1 MLPTIQ
7 LVSRE
12 ELDIP
17 KSFWPNSWEGLVKH
31 VEKGG
36 FFRTVVAMR
45 GGMDPSAAQQQLDR
59 VEFSPNLDWDEK
71 DRFRARGRA
80 EAEIQA
86 AELDHFTMMT
96 DQLVPPE
103 FGKLLRRPWGDKA
116 LDMSFWSCTLPV
128 EILANE
134 KERKAL
140 MSHGQQHPCPLPP
153 PAPPPPS
160 PPPPPANGAGLVA
173 DGSES
178 AASGP
183 DNPEKIQH

>member
-103 FGKLLRRPWGDKA
+103 FGKLLRRPWGGKA
-116 LDMSFWSCTLPV
+116 LD
-128 EILANE
+128 
-134 KERKAL
+134 
-140 MSHGQQHPCPLPP
+140 

>member
-17 KSFWPNSWEGLVKH
+17 KPFWPTSWEDLVKH
-31 VEKGG
+31 VERGG

-71 DRFRARGRA
+71 DRLRASGRA
-80 EAEIQA
+80 ETVIQA
-86 AELDHFTMMT
+86 AELDHFTVMT
-96 DQLVPPE
+96 DQLLPPE
-103 FGKLLRRPWGDKA
+103 FGKLLRLPWGDKA
-116 LDMSFWSCTLPV
+116 LQIPFWSGKL
-128 EILANE
+128 LAERLAIADEE
-134 KERKAL
+134 KRKAL

-153 PAPPPPS
+153 PALP
-160 PPPPPANGAGLVA
+160 PPPPPAKRVRQDA

-183 DNPEKIQH
+183 DNPVNNQH

>member
-17 KSFWPNSWEGLVKH
+17 KPFWPTSWEGLVKH
-31 VEKGG
+31 VEQGG

-96 DQLVPPE
+96 D
-103 FGKLLRRPWGDKA
+103 
-116 LDMSFWSCTLPV
+116 
-128 EILANE
+128 
-134 KERKAL
+134 L